1 MANKVEILIYH
12 GKKRAPQ
19 TDSNLSIIINVITDK
34 IKLFDV
40 TSLAWLRHLISDE
53 KFLST
58 EKCDKIQLDW
68 VVMNST

>member
-12 GKKRAPQ
+12 GKERAPQ

-40 TSLAWLRHLISDE
+40 TSLAWLRHQYLIQVLM
-53 KFLST
+53 KNFYHQ
-58 EKCDKIQLDW
+58 KCDKIQL
-68 VVMNST
+68 N